1 MEERNRS
8 IVTSEEE
15 EEEQNYPMTDG
26 FQRTV
31 VEYTRKPWR
40 IDVVSD

>member
-15 EEEQNYPMTDG
+15 EQNNYPMTDG
-26 FQRTV
+26 FQRIV
-31 VEYTRKPWR
+31 VEYTRKPWH